1 MLKAEIA
8 QVADGCD
15 LNEKSGS
22 WVGCYTDPLRRN
34 PLDGGFFFSF
44 PHESVDSI
52 FDGINSARDIKRRL
66 A

>member
-1 MLKAEIA
+1 MHKAEIA

-34 PLDGGFFFSF
+34 PLDGGFFSHFLTNLLIQYLT
-44 PHESVDSI
+44 E
-52 FDGINSARDIKRRL
+52 
-66 A
+66 